1 MNLKRIILI
10 ATIALIASP
19 GPPLRAQASLEPYQ
33 YVLALHRLQDQ
44 IVAGDKLA
52 HEAQR
57 EMLVYMA
64 GDFAKVR
71 VADWQKKNNAEAL
84 LIYVLSG
91 GHPGVVE
98 KLLAIK
104 NQPNL
109 PDGVLAGALQFVMGN
124 FGRAKKLLKSVNS
137 QEMSVNAGSQIAIVK
152 ATLYAEDNYKESLRL
167 LSLVRLW
174 KPGTLLEEAA
184 LRRALSLA
192 MENKE
197 QELFLQWSS
206 QYVRRFAN
214 SFYMPDFISKF
225 SYYVTQLDF
234 LTQPDLGAKVVHVL
248 SFLNENQ
255 QASVY
260 LTAARAA
267 VVEGKNVQ
275 AAFMA
280 SKALELLKQMPTYST
295 RAKLYLAASQIT
307 TEKLSQSILLLTEVD
322 RAILEKQDQKIYDTV
337 ALMIE
342 IIQKKPSS
350 LVSQSNET
358 KMPDSMQRK
367 LGESQNGQNYPI
379 NYPMVAK
386 VRKLIKGANDLLEAN
401 K

>member
-1 MNLKRIILI
+1 VNLKRIILI
-10 ATIALIASP
+10 AIIALVAGP
-19 GPPLRAQASLEPYQ
+19 RPPLLAQTSLEPYQ
-33 YVLALHRLQDQ
+33 YVLALHKLQDQ

-71 VADWQKKNNAEAL
+71 VADWQKKKNAEAL
-84 LIYVLSG
+84 LIYILSG

-104 NQPNL
+104 NQPNM
-109 PDGVLAGALQFVMGN
+109 PDGALAGALEFVMGN
-124 FGRAKKLLKSVNS
+124 FSRARKLLKPVDP
-137 QEMSVNAGSQIAIVK
+137 EKMSINAGSQIAIIK
-152 ATLYAEDNYKESLRL
+152 ATLIADKNHKESLRL

-184 LRRALSLA
+184 LRRALALA
-192 MENKE
+192 SAKKE
-197 QELFLQWSS
+197 QKLFLQWSS
-206 QYVRRFAN
+206 QYVRRFEK
-214 SFYMPDFISKF
+214 SFYLPDFISKF
-225 SYYVTQLDF
+225 SFYVTQMDF
-234 LTQPDLGAKVVHVL
+234 STQPDMVAKVARVL
-248 SFLNENQ
+248 SHLSKTQ

-260 LTAARAA
+260 LTVARAA
-267 VVEGKNVQ
+267 VLDGKNIQ
-275 AAFMA
+275 AELMA
-280 SKALELLKQMPTYST
+280 NRALKLLEERPIYSA
-295 RAKLYLAASQIT
+295 RAKLYLSASQIT
-307 TEKLSQSILLLTEVD
+307 TEKLPQSIALLTEVD
-322 RAILEKQDQKIYDTV
+322 RSVLEKQDRKIYDTV

-350 LVSQSNET
+350 LAGQSNET
-358 KMPDSMQRK
+358 KMPDAMRRK

-379 NYPMVAK
+379 VAK